1 MIGVMTLMVIL
12 IEQPDARTCGAA
24 ILDHMHLGDVICMD
38 DEEEAAEPP
47 SLAPKTSL
55 IPRPRPIRK

>member
-12 IEQPDARTCGAA
+12 IEQPDAKACGAA
-24 ILDHMHLGDVICMD
+24 ILDHMHLGDVLCME
-38 DEEEAAEPP
+38 DEAEAEPP